1 MKRILVIEDDP
12 EIQSWLVQC
21 LEKIP
26 YGVLAASDGLAGY
39 ELAKKEKI
47 DLVVLD
53 HDLPGKNGREIC
65 RSLRQEGIRTPI
77 LMLTDKGGQ
86 TDKVLTLGMG
96 ADDYMTK
103 PFGTREFLARIS
115 TLLKRKQELDSA
127 VDQAAEFT
135 RELETAR
142 SVQEKLFPRKLPAH
156 KSWDFAALCRPARA
170 VGGDYYDL
178 FEAAPGKVLMALGDV
193 SGKGL
198 GPSLLMAGV
207 QATIKSRAGACLE
220 NPLAL
225 IAEVNRNLLFSSS
238 PEDFLTLFLG
248 ILDLDNGQLTYAN
261 CGHPP
266 PLLFRQ
272 ENPEPE
278 RLAEGG
284 TVLGALEECPCSLGR
299 CQLNSGDV
307 LALFSDGLTEA
318 ANEAGEMF
326 EEEKLIQVLRE
337 IGEQSAAPLL
347 NEILGAVERFAA
359 EAEQRDDI
367 SLMVIH
373 RSF

>member
-1 MKRILVIEDDP
+1 
-12 EIQSWLVQC
+12 
-21 LEKIP
+21 
-26 YGVLAASDGLAGY
+26 
-39 ELAKKEKI
+39 
-47 DLVVLD
+47 
-53 HDLPGKNGREIC
+53 
-65 RSLRQEGIRTPI
+65 
-77 LMLTDKGGQ
+77 
-86 TDKVLTLGMG
+86 
-96 ADDYMTK
+96 
-103 PFGTREFLARIS
+103 
-115 TLLKRKQELDSA
+115 
-127 VDQAAEFT
+127 
-135 RELETAR
+135 
-142 SVQEKLFPRKLPAH
+142 
-156 KSWDFAALCRPARA
+156 
-170 VGGDYYDL
+170 
-178 FEAAPGKVLMALGDV
+178 MALGDV

-225 IAEVNRNLLFSSS
+225 IAEVNRNLLSSSS

-248 ILDLDNGQLTYAN
+248 ILDLNSGRLTYAN

-278 RLAEGG
+278 RLTEGG
-284 TVLGALEECPCSLGR
+284 TVLGAIEGCPYSLGR
-299 CQLNSGDV
+299 CQLNTGDV

-318 ANEAGEMF
+318 ANQAGEMF

-347 NEILGAVERFAA
+347 NEILKSVDRFSAQ
-359 EAEQRDDI
+359 AEQRDDI